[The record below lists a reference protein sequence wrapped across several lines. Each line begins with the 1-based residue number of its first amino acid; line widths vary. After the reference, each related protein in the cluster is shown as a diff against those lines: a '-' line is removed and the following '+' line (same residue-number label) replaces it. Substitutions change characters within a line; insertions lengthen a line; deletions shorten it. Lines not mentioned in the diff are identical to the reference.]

1 MKTIILNTVE
11 QMIDSDMIFRCYK
24 IDMQD
29 VVNTLYNILDGD
41 SVLISQMKQPLNS
54 RHDVFASFCQKL
66 EDAILELIDPDKG
79 DECMLKYNLMRDD
92 YMFYDKWRKELF
104 NKMYNEYKVTG

>member
-11 QMIDSDMIFRCYK
+11 QMIDSDMIFRCYR

-29 VVNTLYNILDGD
+29 VVNTLYNILDND
-41 SVLISQMKQPLNS
+41 YTLISQIRQSLNT
-54 RHDVFASFCQKL
+54 RHDVFQSFCQKL
-66 EDAILELIDPDKG
+66 EDAILELIDPEKG

-92 YMFYDKWRKELF
+92 FTFYDKWRKEMF
-104 NKMYNEYKVTG
+104 EKMYNQYKVAG